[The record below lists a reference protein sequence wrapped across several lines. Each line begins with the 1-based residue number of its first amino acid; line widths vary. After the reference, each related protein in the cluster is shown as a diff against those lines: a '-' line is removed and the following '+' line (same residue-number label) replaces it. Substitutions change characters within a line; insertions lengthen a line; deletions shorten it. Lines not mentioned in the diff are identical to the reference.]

1 MKLIKLCNFSVRI
14 TSLHKNCNKFVKYF
28 NQSAY
33 LYEVTCSIDSK
44 GTSKPHSSWIS
55 ILAVSAGLM
64 SLSIIPAQSS

>member
-1 MKLIKLCNFSVRI
+1 MYLSTTCSLLNYAIFLWELLVFIKTAIN
-14 TSLHKNCNKFVKYF
+14 
-28 NQSAY
+28 SAY
-33 LYEVTCSIDSK
+33 LYEVTCSMDSK